1 MEMRRLGSSGIGVT
15 AVGLGTWAIGGGPWW
30 GKTNDAQSIRAIHAA
45 LDAGINLIDTAP
57 AYGFGHSEKI
67 VGRAIRDRR
76 DKVVLATKCGLWW
89 KDGTGSVFFEQSG
102 KTVRRSLDPRTIR
115 IEVEESLLRLG
126 TDRIDL
132 MQTHW
137 QATPDAPTPIAD
149 TMACLMQLRA
159 EGKIRAI
166 GVSNATPAQ
175 MDEYRAAGDLA
186 ACQPRYSMLD
196 RKIEADVLPY
206 CRDQGIATLAY
217 SPLEQGLLTGKI
229 GMDQQFSPEA
239 ARNMIPWFR
248 PNNRHRVLDML
259 ARWNDLCEKHACSMA
274 QLVIA
279 WTVAQ
284 PGVTC
289 ALCGARKPEDA
300 EENAGAGAIHLGT
313 EDAAR
318 MRADVEALGEPAA

>member
-1 MEMRRLGSSGIGVT
+1 M
-15 AVGLGTWAIGGGPWW
+15 GLGTWAIGGGPWW
-30 GKTNDAQSIRAIHAA
+30 GQTDDAQSIRAIHAA

-57 AYGFGHSEKI
+57 AYGFGRSEEV
-67 VGRAIRDRR
+67 VGQAIRDRR
-76 DKVVLATKCGLWW
+76 DGVVLATKCGLWW
-89 KDGTGSVFFEQSG
+89 GDDTGSVFFEQSG

-115 IEVEESLLRLG
+115 IEVEESLRRLG

-132 MQTHW
+132 LQTHW
-137 QATPDAPTPIAD
+137 QATADAPTPIAD
-149 TMACLMQLRA
+149 TMACLMRLR
-159 EGKIRAI
+159 EQGKIRTI
-166 GVSNATPAQ
+166 GVSNVTPGQ
-175 MDEYRAAGDLA
+175 MDEYLAAGVIV

-206 CRDQGIATLAY
+206 CRDRGIATLVY

-229 GMDQQFSPEA
+229 GMDRQFGAEA
-239 ARNMIPWFR
+239 ARAMIPWFR
-248 PNNRHRVLDML
+248 PDNRRRVLDML
-259 ARWNDLCEKHACSMA
+259 AGWEDLCEGHACSMA

-300 EENAGAGAIHLGT
+300 EENAGARSVHLDDG
-313 EDAAR
+313 DIAR
-318 MRADVEALGEPAA
+318 MRRDVEALGQPAP